1 MSNWV
6 IGQFLNCLIAQPLPY
21 FDTTHPQGNFMTEY
35 FERYRDLMEDWDAFL
50 AAVKR
55 PLPTTIWANPLKI
68 TPGKLQTLMAE
79 GGVKLTPIPWYPGAF
94 RLPEGVMPGLRW
106 EYLAGLYQVQE
117 EAALLPA
124 LLLDP
129 QPGERVLD
137 MCAAPGNKTAQMG
150 AMMQNQGTL
159 IANDRSNGRMRAA
172 RHALTRIGLAN
183 VTTMTR
189 DGANLPAELGLFDK
203 IMVDVPCSCEGTCRK
218 DASVL
223 ERSSVGASKKIAR
236 IQTALLRK
244 AVQLCR
250 PGGRI
255 VYATCTFAPEE
266 NELVIDTIL
275 RESSD
280 SIRLCPSDVP
290 GLRVSPGLTLWQGQ
304 QLHPDLRQAS
314 RIWPQQNDT
323 GGFFVAVLQKAD
335 TNQHSAS
342 GNQFLTIRKEAEP
355 WLGIVT
361 ERFGIDPAVFAGFDI
376 VRWSKRGVYLVSQAQ
391 QLPTKPRLD
400 SPGLFFMRAGNRYPK
415 MTTAAAMLLGQHA
428 TQNRIELTADQAKA
442 YLQRQTITPSEAQTA
457 TCTDTG
463 YVILSYRS
471 FPLGLG
477 VFHSK
482 SSQIESHFPKAWRR
496 DEAQI

>member
-1 MSNWV
+1 
-6 IGQFLNCLIAQPLPY
+6 
-21 FDTTHPQGNFMTEY
+21 MTDY
-35 FERYRDLMEDWDAFL
+35 FERYRDLIEDWAEFM

-68 TPGKLQTLMAE
+68 APDKLQNLMAD
-79 GGVKLTPIPWYPGAF
+79 GGVALRPVPWYPGAF
-94 RLPEGVMPGLRW
+94 CLPDEVMPGLRW
-106 EYLAGLYQVQE
+106 EYLVGLYQVQE

-159 IANDRSNGRMRAA
+159 IANDRSSGRMRAA
-172 RHALTRIGLAN
+172 RHALNRIGLVN

-189 DGANLPAELGLFDK
+189 DGGNLPAEMGLFDK

-218 DASVL
+218 DPSVL
-223 ERSSVGASKKIAR
+223 ARSSVGAAKKIAR

-266 NELVIDTIL
+266 NELVVDAIL
-275 RESSD
+275 REAGGALR
-280 SIRLCPSDVP
+280 ICPSPVP
-290 GLRVSPGLTLWQGQ
+290 DLVTSPGLTEWEGQ
-304 QLHPDLRQAS
+304 TLHPDLRHAS

-323 GGFFVAVLQKAD
+323 GGFFVAVLEKVNSKQYSVNS
-335 TNQHSAS
+335 NQYL
-342 GNQFLTIRKEAEP
+342 GFKVEIEP

-361 ERFGIDPAVFAGFDI
+361 ERFGLDTAVFDKLDI
-376 VRWSKRGVYLVSQAQ
+376 VRWSKRGVYLVNKDQR
-391 QLPTKPRLD
+391 LPTKPRLD
-400 SPGLFFMRAGNRYPK
+400 SPGLFFIRAGSRYPK
-415 MTTAAAMLLGQHA
+415 MTTAATLLLGQHGRR
-428 TQNRIELTADQAKA
+428 NRVELTIEQAKA
-442 YLQRQTITPSEAQTA
+442 YLQCQTFPATKAQINNITS
-457 TCTDTG
+457 TG
-463 YVILSYRS
+463 HVIVCYRGY
-471 FPLGLG
+471 PLGLG
-477 VFHSK
+477 VFHAK
-482 SSQIESHFPKAWRR
+482 SNQIESQFPQAWSRS
-496 DEAQI
+496 DVQL

>member
-1 MSNWV
+1 MMK
-6 IGQFLNCLIAQPLPY
+6 Y
-21 FDTTHPQGNFMTEY
+21 FK
-35 FERYRDLMEDWDAFL
+35 RYRDLIEDWTEFV

-68 TPGKLQTLMAE
+68 TPDKLHSLMAE
-79 GGVKLTPIPWYPGAF
+79 GGVELTPVPWYPGAF
-94 RLPEGVMPGLRW
+94 RLPDEVMPGLRW
-106 EYLAGLYQVQE
+106 EYLVGLYQVQE

-124 LLLDP
+124 LLLNP

-159 IANDRSNGRMRAA
+159 IANDRSSGRMRAA
-172 RHALTRIGLAN
+172 RHALTRIGLVN

-189 DGANLPAELGLFDK
+189 DGANLPTEMGLFDK

-218 DASVL
+218 DPSVL
-223 ERSSVGASKKIAR
+223 ERSSVGASKKISR

-266 NELVIDTIL
+266 NELVLDAIL
-275 RESSD
+275 REAGD
-280 SIRLCPSDVP
+280 ALRLCSSQVP
-290 GLRVSPGLTLWQGQ
+290 GLTAAPGLTEWQGQ
-304 QLHPDLRQAS
+304 QLHPDLCRAS

-323 GGFFVAVLQKAD
+323 GGFFVAVLEKV
-335 TNQHSAS
+335 NS
-342 GNQFLTIRKEAEP
+342 KEYSVNGDQYLGFEVETEP

-361 ERFGIDPAVFAGFDI
+361 ERFGLDTAVFADLDI
-376 VRWSKRGVYLVSQAQ
+376 VRWSRRGVYLVNQDQ

-400 SPGLFFMRAGNRYPK
+400 SPGLFFIRAGSRYPK
-415 MTTAAAMLLGQHA
+415 MTTAATLLLGQHA
-428 TQNRIELTADQAKA
+428 TRNRAALTVEQAKA
-442 YLQRQTITPSEAQTA
+442 YLQRQTITPTQDQMSHM
-457 TCTDTG
+457 TG
-463 YVILSYRS
+463 PGHVIVDYRGY
-471 FPLGLG
+471 PLGLG
-477 VFHSK
+477 VFHTRSG
-482 SSQIESHFPKAWRR
+482 QIESLFPKAWSRH
-496 DEAQI
+496 DVQL

>member
-1 MSNWV
+1 
-6 IGQFLNCLIAQPLPY
+6 
-21 FDTTHPQGNFMTEY
+21 MTDY
-35 FERYRDLMEDWDAFL
+35 FERYRDVIEDWDDFV

-68 TPGKLQTLMAE
+68 TPDKLQNLMAE
-79 GGVKLTPIPWYPGAF
+79 GGVDLMPIPWYPGAF
-94 RLPEGVMPGLRW
+94 RLPDAVMPGLRW

-150 AMMQNQGTL
+150 GMMQNQGTL

-172 RHALTRIGLAN
+172 RHALNRIGLAN

-189 DGANLPAELGLFDK
+189 DGGNLPAEMGLFDK

-218 DASVL
+218 DPNIL
-223 ERSSVGASKKIAR
+223 ERSSVGASHKIAR

-266 NELVIDTIL
+266 NELVINTIL
-275 RESSD
+275 RESGDLLRVCS
-280 SIRLCPSDVP
+280 SSVP
-290 GLRVSPGLTLWQGQ
+290 GLVASPGLTEWQGQ
-304 QLHPDLRQAS
+304 TLHPDLRHAS

-323 GGFFVAVLQKAD
+323 GGFFVAVIERTAETQ
-335 TNQHSAS
+335 SAQREDEGS
-342 GNQFLTIRKEAEP
+342 PRLNIEKMIETEP
-355 WLGIVT
+355 WLGTVT
-361 ERFGIDPAVFAGFDI
+361 ERFGLETAVFTDFDI
-376 VRWSKRGVYLVSQAQ
+376 VRWSKRGVYLVSRGQ

-400 SPGLFFMRAGNRYPK
+400 SPGLFFIRAGSRYPK
-415 MTTAAAMLLGQHA
+415 MTTAATMLLGQQA
-428 TQNRIELTADQAKA
+428 TRNRVELTTEQTKA
-442 YLQRQTITPSEAQTA
+442 YLQRQTITPTKAQTIA
-457 TCTDTG
+457 CTTTG
-463 YVILSYRS
+463 HVVVCYRGY
-471 FPLGLG
+471 PLGLG
-477 VFHSK
+477 VFHAK
-482 SSQIESHFPKAWRR
+482 SNQIESHFPKAWSRS
-496 DEAQI
+496 DVQL

>member
-1 MSNWV
+1 MM
-6 IGQFLNCLIAQPLPY
+6 
-21 FDTTHPQGNFMTEY
+21 DY
-35 FERYRDLMEDWDAFL
+35 FERYRDVIEDWDDFA

-68 TPGKLQTLMAE
+68 TPDNLQNLMAE
-79 GGVKLTPIPWYPGAF
+79 GGVALTAVPWYPGAF
-94 RLPEGVMPGLRW
+94 RLPDEVMPGLRW

-150 AMMQNQGTL
+150 AMMQNRGTL

-172 RHALTRIGLAN
+172 RHALNRIGLTN

-189 DGANLPAELGLFDK
+189 DGGNLPAEMGLFDK

-218 DASVL
+218 DPSVL
-223 ERSSVGASKKIAR
+223 ERSSVGGSQKLAR

-266 NELVIDTIL
+266 NELVLDTIL
-275 RESSD
+275 RESGD
-280 SIRLCPSDVP
+280 SLYLCPNDVP
-290 GLRVSPGLTLWQGQ
+290 GLVTLPGLTKWQGQ
-304 QLHPDLRQAS
+304 TLHPDLRHAS
-314 RIWPQQNDT
+314 RIWPEQNDT
-323 GGFFVAVLQKAD
+323 GGFFVAMLEKTAEAQ
-335 TNQHSAS
+335 SAQRED
-342 GNQFLTIRKEAEP
+342 GEALRTPRLRVEKMIETES

-361 ERFGIDPAVFAGFDI
+361 ERFGIDTAVFDEFDI
-376 VRWSKRGVYLVSQAQ
+376 VRWSKRGVYLVSRDQ

-400 SPGLFFMRAGNRYPK
+400 SPGLFFIRAGSRYPK
-415 MTTAAAMLLGQHA
+415 MTTAATMLLGQHA
-428 TQNRIELTADQAKA
+428 TQNRVELTTEQTKA
-442 YLQRQTITPSEAQTA
+442 YLQRQIITPTKAQTA
-457 TCTDTG
+457 ACTTTG
-463 YVILSYRS
+463 HVVVCYRGY
-471 FPLGLG
+471 PLGLG
-477 VFHSK
+477 VFHAK
-482 SSQIESHFPKAWRR
+482 SNQIESHFPKAWSRN
-496 DEAQI
+496 DVQLYV

>member
-1 MSNWV
+1 
-6 IGQFLNCLIAQPLPY
+6 
-21 FDTTHPQGNFMTEY
+21 MTAY
-35 FERYRDLMEDWDAFL
+35 FERYRNIIEDWDAFV
-50 AAVKR
+50 AAVER

-68 TPGKLQTLMAE
+68 TPDKLQSLMAE
-79 GGVKLTPIPWYPGAF
+79 SGIDLAPVPWYPGAF

-150 AMMQNQGTL
+150 AMMQNRGTL
-159 IANDRSNGRMRAA
+159 LANDRSNGRMRAA
-172 RHALTRIGLAN
+172 RHALNRIGLVN
-183 VTTMTR
+183 VTTMVR
-189 DGANLPAELGLFDK
+189 DGGNLPAEMGLFDK

-218 DASVL
+218 DTAVL

-266 NELVIDTIL
+266 NELVVDVVLRDSGDTL
-275 RESSD
+275 HLCSSA
-280 SIRLCPSDVP
+280 IP
-290 GLRVSPGLTLWQGQ
+290 GLTASPGLTEWQGQ
-304 QLHPDLRQAS
+304 QLHPDLHLAS

-323 GGFFVAVLQKAD
+323 GGFFVAVLEKIGD
-335 TNQHSAS
+335 PLPVNSNQYSVN
-342 GNQFLTIRKEAEP
+342 GGQFLDMAVENEP
-355 WLGIVT
+355 WLEMVT
-361 ERFGIDPAVFAGFDI
+361 ERFGFDRSVFNGLDI
-376 VRWSKRGVYLVSQAQ
+376 VRWSKRGVYLVSQNQ

-400 SPGLFFMRAGNRYPK
+400 SPGLFFIRAGSRYPK
-415 MTTAAAMLLGQHA
+415 MTTAATMLLGQYA
-428 TQNRIELTADQAKA
+428 TRNRVELTTEQAKA
-442 YLQRQTITPSEAQTA
+442 YLERQMVTPSQAQTA
-457 TCTDTG
+457 SCTSTG
-463 YVILSYRS
+463 QVVVCYRGT
-471 FPLGLG
+471 PLGLG
-477 VFHSK
+477 VYRAK
-482 SSQIESHFPKAWRR
+482 SNQIESHFPKAWSRA
-496 DEAQI
+496 DVQL